1 MWLVIKYKKNN
12 LGLLQ
17 DEVKKIMGKKIEF
30 YLPKMQF
37 EKKINR
43 KIKKVVKILT
53 KDYLFCKI
61 ENFNKTD
68 ILQKLK
74 FCKGVKYILESFN
87 FSQKEIETFIFRCKK
102 HEDKYGNIQSS
113 FFSVFENTKIKF
125 LNGPFSNQI
134 FNIEKNFD
142 SFIKT
147 SLNNIKITIN
157 KKDNLYQTVY

>member
-1 MWLVIKYKKNN
+1 MWVVIKYKKNN

-37 EKKINR
+37 EKIINR
-43 KIKKVVKILT
+43 KIKKVIKILT
-53 KDYLFCKI
+53 RDYLFCKI
-61 ENFNKTD
+61 EKFNKAD
-68 ILQKLK
+68 ILQKLR
-74 FCKGVKYILESFN
+74 FCKGVKHILESFN
-87 FSQKEIETFIFRCKK
+87 YSQEEIGNFILKCKK

-113 FFSVFENTKIKF
+113 FFSLFEKTKIEF

-134 FNIEKNFD
+134 FNIDENFD
-142 SFIKT
+142 SLIKT

-157 KKDNLYQTVY
+157 KRNYFYQTVY